1 MPGFFQTILCCDI
14 HLSLNTAVVCS
25 LLLLCNTPWYDCPT
39 IYLSNLLL
47 KKIKIEDFY
56 SLICTV
62 SELWHVGFLVVAG
75 DLLFVTCGIQ
85 FSDQGLN
92 LGPCIGG
99 LES

>member
-1 MPGFFQTILCCDI
+1 M
-14 HLSLNTAVVCS
+14 TA
-25 LLLLCNTPWYDCPT
+25 PQF
-39 IYLSNLLL
+39 IYLIFYL

-62 SELWHVGFLVVAG
+62 SELWHVGFLAVAG